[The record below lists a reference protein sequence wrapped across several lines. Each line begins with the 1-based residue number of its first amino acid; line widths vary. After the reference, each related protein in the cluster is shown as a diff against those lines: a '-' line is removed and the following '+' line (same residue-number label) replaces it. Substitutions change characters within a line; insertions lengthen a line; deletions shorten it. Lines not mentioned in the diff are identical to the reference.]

1 MWVWTSPRPNR
12 WPRISAA
19 YEAILIAGY
28 ACLPVV
34 RVLPIAWRRA
44 FAASVGL
51 RKIDMKNIHIVSSR
65 IVYVLDPPRR
75 TVRSPAEAIPWVPR
89 RGAPCHGMR
98 RCVRSLSKGTHAHAV
113 FALVLLVE

>member
-1 MWVWTSPRPNR
+1 MAPCVCSFCGITKDR
-12 WPRISAA
+12 
-19 YEAILIAGY
+19 YEEPSY
-28 ACLPVV
+28 
-34 RVLPIAWRRA
+34 R
-44 FAASVGL
+44 F
-51 RKIDMKNIHIVSSR
+51 VSSR

-98 RCVRSLSKGTHAHAV
+98 RCVRSLSNGTHAHAA